1 MKNNYIPS
9 RLKRYSVLLFAL
21 VLNFFSSVATAQEE
35 ETEDKTISP
44 FFYVESSDSTVDQ
57 LPLKSTKVNVD
68 ISGVIADVT
77 ILQSY
82 SNVGSKTIE
91 AKYIFPM
98 STKAAVYKLRM
109 IIGDRIMTAVVKEKE
124 QAQEEYEE
132 AIEQGHTATLLEQDR
147 PNVMQMKVGNILPGD
162 NIDIELRYT
171 ELITPVNGVYE
182 FVYPT
187 VVGPRYFGPSSDPS
201 DSTWVEIPYTHEGE
215 PPMHTFDIDVT
226 VNGGMPVQA
235 VSCPSHEPVDIDY
248 LSETA
253 VKVGLKENDSLSGNK
268 DFILDYVLSG
278 DKNEAG
284 VLLYEGEEENFFLSM
299 IQPPKSPEPTDVNY
313 REYIFIVDVSGSMYG
328 FPLEISKSLM
338 TEVINGLD
346 PLEKFNIICFAG
358 GSSFLFEESKY
369 ATPENKESANSFIQ
383 SLVGGGGTNL
393 LPALQSALSYPTN
406 NEYSRIFVIAT
417 DGYVTVEK
425 DAFDLIR
432 NNLNKANFFTFGI
445 GTAVN
450 RYIIEGMA
458 HAGMGEAFVVTNKS
472 EAAKDAELFRNYIEN
487 PVLTGIKASFSGFN
501 VYDVEPVT
509 IPDVFAERPI
519 LIYGK
524 WEAPLQGSIKLEGIS
539 GKNFPYSKTLNMSDY
554 TPSDENNALRY
565 LWARYKLQMLSDYCN
580 PEFYSDKELYKTQ
593 IIDLGLKYN
602 LLTEY
607 TSFIAI
613 DSLIRNVDGEVTTVI
628 VPNPMPEGVTDN
640 SIGWG
645 GMTNSMEMVKYSGTS
660 SLTKIVKAYP
670 NPFISN
676 LSFIIELSGE
686 DYLKTKEI
694 EIYNSIGQLVNKID
708 ITSLSSSVNYLNI
721 AESEFKGQKGIFCIV
736 LKIDNKEFGSFKV
749 SRE

>member
-1 MKNNYIPS
+1 MKNFHTLSN
-9 RLKRYSVLLFAL
+9 LKRISVLLLAISM
-21 VLNFFSSVATAQEE
+21 NFFSSIAFAQEE

-132 AIEQGHTATLLEQDR
+132 AIQQGHTATLLEQER

-215 PPMHTFDIDVT
+215 PPMNTFDINVSI
-226 VNGGMPVQA
+226 NGGMPVKA
-235 VSCPSHEPVDIDY
+235 VSCPSHEPVDIEY

-253 VKVGLKENDSLSGNK
+253 VKVGLREGDSLSGNK

-284 VLLYEGEEENFFLSM
+284 VLLYEGEDENFFLSM
-299 IQPPKSPEPTDVNY
+299 IQPPKNPEPNDVNY
-313 REYIFIVDVSGSMYG
+313 REYIFIVDVSGSMFG
-328 FPLEISKSLM
+328 FPLEISKSLI
-338 TEVINGLD
+338 TNVINSLN
-346 PLEKFNIICFAG
+346 PLEKFNIICFSG
-358 GSSFLFEESKY
+358 GSSFLFDESKY
-369 ATPENKESANSFIQ
+369 ATPENKESANTFLT
-383 SLVGGGGTNL
+383 SLSGGGGTNL
-393 LPALQSALSYPTN
+393 LPALQSALSYPTDD
-406 NEYSRIFVIAT
+406 EFSRIFVIAT

-432 NNLNKANFFTFGI
+432 NNLNKANFFAFGI

-450 RYIIEGMA
+450 RFIIEGMA
-458 HAGMGEAFVVTNKS
+458 HAGMGEAFVV
-472 EAAKDAELFRNYIEN
+472 
-487 PVLTGIKASFSGFN
+487 
-501 VYDVEPVT
+501 
-509 IPDVFAERPI
+509 
-519 LIYGK
+519 
-524 WEAPLQGSIKLEGIS
+524 
-539 GKNFPYSKTLNMSDY
+539 
-554 TPSDENNALRY
+554 
-565 LWARYKLQMLSDYCN
+565 
-580 PEFYSDKELYKTQ
+580 
-593 IIDLGLKYN
+593 
-602 LLTEY
+602 
-607 TSFIAI
+607 
-613 DSLIRNVDGEVTTVI
+613 
-628 VPNPMPEGVTDN
+628 
-640 SIGWG
+640 
-645 GMTNSMEMVKYSGTS
+645 
-660 SLTKIVKAYP
+660 
-670 NPFISN
+670 
-676 LSFIIELSGE
+676 
-686 DYLKTKEI
+686 
-694 EIYNSIGQLVNKID
+694 
-708 ITSLSSSVNYLNI
+708 
-721 AESEFKGQKGIFCIV
+721 
-736 LKIDNKEFGSFKV
+736 
-749 SRE
+749 